1 MGLSSPMFGWLQ
13 MLAQVL
19 VEPDTEAAEDA
30 ALVFSGPQFFTAL
43 IAGVLLAFAF
53 QLLLT
58 NLGIAAGISML
69 GGSSSDDSSNDQ
81 GGSIGGTIR
90 KVGFALGLATLIT
103 VTISLFFACLFAV
116 KLSLFVSA
124 GSGAIV
130 GLVIWA
136 TYFSLLVLVS
146 SSTVGSLVGS
156 IVNSA
161 TSGFQAVI
169 GTAAAAIG
177 GQAVNRQVVATAEAA
192 ASAVRRELGTAIDP
206 LSIKEN
212 VEDYINALKPPELD
226 RSSIRSDFEKL
237 LEDPSVQ
244 EIAGSEGLERINR
257 QTFVDIISSR
267 SDLSKREVE
276 SLASELEDVW
286 NRKVRSGSSR
296 RNPMAELVDY
306 IKSASADQLLGS
318 EFTSKLDQLIEELRL
333 GRQSQQGQQGQQGQ
347 QEQGQGQGQGP
358 IGQALSTGM
367 NSLMGMVMGRADLS
381 DLDVGKITSQLNKLK
396 GQAGEQTNKVTAQLS
411 GGDDYSPIRADVE
424 NYIANAYPWQL
435 KQENLEREF
444 RDLLYD
450 PEADPE
456 TVASEIEQISRSD
469 FAEWLQQKGLY
480 TQAEI
485 RDLSLRL
492 EAIRREV
499 LVTARAASEREKSL
513 MLLREVEQYLLTTP
527 KEDFTP
533 EKIQLNFKPILE
545 DADADYEQLSTR
557 LAQFDRSTFE
567 RLLAQRGDM
576 DPVEN
581 SAIVTELETARDR
594 ALSES
599 QELSESAKAK
609 AESQWLRVQSYL
621 RDTGKDELNPQAIG
635 QELKLLLDDPQAGAS
650 ALRARASRFDRDT
663 LVQLLT
669 QRGDLSEDQA
679 NQTIDQVE
687 GTWTRVRSAPQ
698 KLVGKAQ
705 QQYDQTKST
714 LTEYLRSTG
723 KEELNPEGIRR
734 DLQKLF
740 DDPQTGASAIRSRV
754 ASMDRDTLVQL
765 LNQREDLSEEQ
776 INQVIDEVQSTLQ
789 SIARTPRRL
798 ARRAQSQVQS
808 FQDSIANYLR
818 STDKEALNPDG
829 IKRDLQLLLND
840 PRAGRESLSER
851 LSQIDRETLVA
862 LLSQRGDISEADVNG
877 VIDQIFSVRDQVGH
891 QVRSIQLKIE
901 AAIENV
907 FDRIRRYLNG
917 LERPELNYEG
927 ISRDLQTLFD
937 DPQAG
942 FEALRDR
949 LSHVDR
955 DTLVAIMSSRDDISE
970 ADANRLFDRVDHTR
984 NRVLQRA
991 ERVQQETMRRVEQ
1004 VKIEAQKQAE
1014 ETRKAAATA
1023 SWWLFFTALVSA
1035 IASAGAGALGVI
1047 D

>member
-13 MLAQVL
+13 VLAQVL

-69 GGSSSDDSSNDQ
+69 GGSSSDDSSDDQ

-347 QEQGQGQGQGP
+347 QEQGQGQGP
-358 IGQALSTGM
+358 IGQALGM
-367 NSLMGMVMGRADLS
+367 GMSSLMAMVMGRADLS

-396 GQAGEQTNKVTAQLS
+396 GQAGEQTNKVAAQLS

-456 TVASEIEQISRSD
+456 TVANEIEQISRSD

-545 DADADYEQLSTR
+545 DADADYEHLSTR

-669 QRGDLSEDQA
+669 QRGDLSEEQA

-687 GTWTRVRSAPQ
+687 GTWTRVRSTPQ

-740 DDPQTGASAIRSRV
+740 DDPQTGASAIRSRL

-840 PRAGRESLSER
+840 PRAGGESLSER

-991 ERVQQETMRRVEQ
+991 ERIQQETLRRVEQ
-1004 VKIEAQKQAE
+1004 VKLEAQKQAE

>member
-1 MGLSSPMFGWLQ
+1 MGLSSPVFGWLQ
-13 MLAQVL
+13 VLAQVL

-69 GGSSSDDSSNDQ
+69 GGSSSDDSSDNQ
-81 GGSIGGTIR
+81 GGSIGSTIR

-161 TSGFQAVI
+161 TSGFQAVL

-177 GQAVNRQVVATAEAA
+177 GQAVNKQVVATAEAA
-192 ASAVRRELGTAIDP
+192 ASAVRRELGSAIDP
-206 LSIKEN
+206 LSIREN
-212 VEDYINALKPPELD
+212 VEDYIDALKAPELD
-226 RSSIRSDFEKL
+226 RRSIRSDFEKL

-244 EIAGSEGLERINR
+244 EIAGSEGLERVNR
-257 QTFVDIISSR
+257 ETFVDIISSR
-267 SDLSKREVE
+267 TDLSKRDVE
-276 SLASELEDVW
+276 SLADELEDVW

-296 RNPMAELVDY
+296 RNPMSELVDY
-306 IKSASADQLLGS
+306 LKSASADQLLGS
-318 EFTSKLDQLIEELRL
+318 EFTGKLDQLIEEMRL

-347 QEQGQGQGQGP
+347 QDQQDQGP
-358 IGQALSTGM
+358 VGQALSMGM

-381 DLDVGKITSQLNKLK
+381 DLDVSKIISQLNKLK
-396 GQAGEQTNKVTAQLS
+396 GQAGEQTNKITAQLS
-411 GGDDYSPIRADVE
+411 GDGDYSPIRADVE
-424 NYIANAYPWQL
+424 NYIVNAYPWQL
-435 KQENLEREF
+435 KQENLGREF

-456 TVASEIEQISRSD
+456 TVANEIEQISRSD

-485 RDLSLRL
+485 RDLSLGL

-499 LVTARAASEREKSL
+499 LVTARAAFEREKSL
-513 MLLREVEQYLLTTP
+513 MMLREVEQYLLTSS
-527 KEDFTP
+527 KEDLSP

-545 DADADYEQLSTR
+545 DSDADYEQLSTR

-581 SAIVTELETARDR
+581 SAIVTELEMARDR
-594 ALSES
+594 ALTES

-635 QELKLLLDDPQAGAS
+635 QDLKLLLDDPQAGAS
-650 ALRARASRFDRDT
+650 ALRSRASRFDRDT
-663 LVQLLT
+663 LLQLLT
-669 QRGDLSEDQA
+669 QRGDLSEDQV

-705 QQYDQTKST
+705 QQYDQTKSS

-740 DDPQTGASAIRSRV
+740 DDPQTGASAIKNRF

-789 SIARTPRRL
+789 SIARAPRRL
-798 ARRAQSQVQS
+798 ARRAQSQAQS

-862 LLSQRGDISEADVNG
+862 LLSQRGDISEGDVNG

-907 FDRIRRYLNG
+907 FDRIRGYLNG

-927 ISRDLQTLFD
+927 ISRDLRTLFD

-942 FEALRDR
+942 FDALRDR

-955 DTLVAIMSSRDDISE
+955 NTLVALMSSRDDISE
-970 ADANRLFDRVDHTR
+970 TDANRLFDRIENTR

-991 ERVQQETMRRVEQ
+991 ERVQQETMRRAEQ
-1004 VKIEAQKQAE
+1004 VKLEAQKQAE